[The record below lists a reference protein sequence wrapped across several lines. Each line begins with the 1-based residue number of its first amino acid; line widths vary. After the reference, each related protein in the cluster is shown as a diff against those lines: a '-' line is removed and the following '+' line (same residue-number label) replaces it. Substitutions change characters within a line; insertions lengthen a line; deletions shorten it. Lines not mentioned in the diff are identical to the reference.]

1 MAAKFVKTCWRS
13 NMHTPGKTIA
23 LAVLAL
29 VAALANVSFAN
40 NAPSTPVLNQI
51 VPRGAQR
58 GAETTFTFAGARL
71 FDAKEVF
78 FYDEGFEVKKI
89 EQVDANNVKVTVA
102 ISADCRIGEHVAQLR
117 TTGGVSDYRNFFVGV
132 LPEVDEVEPNSE
144 FDSPQKIQPGTTV
157 NGVIKNEDL
166 DWFQVQAKAG
176 QRLSVEIEAIRLGF
190 MFDPYIEIRDA
201 DGNELAKC
209 DDCPLLKQDAFLS
222 IEAPADGTYTIMVRE
237 TSYGGNDNCR
247 YRLHVGDFPRPALV
261 YPAGGKFGETR
272 ELTFLGGPAGPM
284 KQTVTLPEKVGFR
297 GGLFCK
303 DEVGVS
309 PSPLPFL
316 LSDLNSVEEV
326 EPNNGFLQKEAFSPP
341 IAIDGRLMKDDATDW
356 HRFTAM
362 KGQTW
367 IIDCQARRIG
377 SPLDPVINVYF
388 AKSKKHIAGNDDF
401 GNKPDAQMRFQVPE
415 DGDYF
420 VRVKDHRDRTGDDF
434 IYRLQIEAPKPSLT
448 VNIRRNDRYSQR
460 RQQIAIPKG
469 NRFGLLMDAA
479 KQNFGGQIKL
489 IADSLPA
496 GVTMECKPMAA
507 NMNFMPVVFTATEDA
522 TIDGGLFDFK
532 AELVDKPEV
541 NGGYRLRADLVLGVP
556 NNTLYYP
563 CFVDKAAVAVLDP
576 VPFKLEMVAPQAPLL
591 RDGQATVKIK
601 IHRDE
606 GFDKDVWLQFPF
618 RPPGVGTNYQVKVK
632 KDKNEFDYPLNAN
645 GNAQIGK
652 WPIYVIGWSDVKGQA
667 WISTQLSELEIAEP
681 RVKMQMAMTSVTQG
695 ESAEM
700 KCTLEQLV
708 GFEGEAT
715 AELLGVPPNVKTNSP
730 LKFNAQTKE
739 LTFKFETTAKSP
751 PGKHGPFVR
760 VTIPH
765 NAATMVATAGRGQ
778 LRINKPR
785 PPKKKQVAKK

>member
-1 MAAKFVKTCWRS
+1 MNIFR
-13 NMHTPGKTIA
+13 NIIA
-23 LAVLAL
+23 LAVLGIVAL
-29 VAALANVSFAN
+29 FGNVGLAA
-40 NAPSTPVLNQI
+40 NAPGTPVLTQI

-58 GAETTFTFAGARL
+58 GTEKEFTFVGARL

-78 FYDEGFEVKKI
+78 FYDDGFEVKKI
-89 EQVDANNVKVTVA
+89 EQVNANSVKVTIA

-117 TTGGVSDYRNFFVGV
+117 TAGGVSDYRNFFVGV
-132 LPEVDEVEPNSE
+132 LPEVGEAEPNSE
-144 FDSPQKIQPGTTV
+144 FNAPQKIESGTTV

-166 DWFQVQAKAG
+166 DWYQIEAKAG
-176 QRLSVEIEAIRLGF
+176 QRISVEVEAIRLGF
-190 MFDPYIEIRDA
+190 MFDPYIEIRD
-201 DGNELAKC
+201 DEGNELAKC

-222 IEAPADGTYTIMVRE
+222 INAPADGTYNIMVRE
-237 TSYGGNDNCR
+237 SSYGGNDNCR

-261 YPAGGKFGETR
+261 YPAGGKFGESK
-272 ELTFLGGPAGPM
+272 EVTFYGGPAGPM

-297 GGLFCK
+297 DGLFCK
-303 DEVGVS
+303 DEAGVS

-316 LSDLNSVEEV
+316 LSDLESSEEV
-326 EPNNGFLQKEAFSPP
+326 EPNNGFLEQKALGLP
-341 IAIDGRLMKDDATDW
+341 IAIDGRLAHNDSNDW
-356 HRFTAM
+356 HRITAK

-377 SPLDPVINVYF
+377 SPLDPVINIFY
-388 AKSKKHIAGNDDF
+388 AKNKKHIAGNDDF
-401 GNKPDAQMRFQVPE
+401 GGKPDAQLRFQVPE

-420 VRVKDHRDRTGDDF
+420 VRVKDHLDRSGDHF
-434 IYRLQIEAPKPSLT
+434 IYRLQIEAPKPNLT

-507 NMNFMPVVFTATEDA
+507 NMNFMPVVFSASEDA
-522 TIDGGLFDFK
+522 VIDGGLFDFK

-556 NNTLYYP
+556 NNRLYYP

-576 VPFKLEMVAPQAPLL
+576 VPFKLEMVPPKAPLL
-591 RDGQATVKIK
+591 RNGQATVKVK

-606 GFDKDVWLQFPF
+606 GFEKDVWLQFPF
-618 RPPGVGTNYQVKVK
+618 RPPGVGTNYQVKVP

-645 GNAQIGK
+645 GNAQLGK
-652 WPIYVIGWSDVKGQA
+652 WPIYVLGWSDVKGQA

-681 RVKMQMAMTSVTQG
+681 RVKAQMAMTSVTKG

-700 KCTLEQLV
+700 KCMLEQLIA
-708 GFEGEAT
+708 FEGEAT

-730 LKFNAQTKE
+730 LKFNAETKE
-739 LTFKFETTAKSP
+739 LTFKFETNEKSP
-751 PGKHGPFVR
+751 PGKHGPFIR

-765 NAATMVATAGRGQ
+765 NGATMVATAGRGQ

-785 PPKKKQVAKK
+785 PPKKKQVVKK